1 MSVMQEGR
9 AQQELLSLILTTI
22 ENTS

>member
-9 AQQELLSLILTTI
+9 AQQELLSLVLTMI

>member
-9 AQQELLSLILTTI
+9 AQQELLSLVLTTI